1 MVLPRDDQRRH
12 DVRRKL
18 TNLAIL
24 ERELGAVTYRLHEL
38 EGQDSSEQANLVKRR
53 AELFAA
59 IAAERKRD
67 P

>member
-1 MVLPRDDQRRH
+1 MALPPEDQRRH

-24 ERELGAVTYRLHEL
+24 ERELGAITYRLHEL
-38 EGQDSSEQANLVKRR
+38 EGTTST
-53 AELFAA
+53 ELPDVN
-59 IAAERKRD
+59 RT